1 MPSLALRIATL
12 VPRICAFIRSAIA
25 RPAASS
31 LEELTRR
38 PEDSRSI
45 EVDSDVCEVFRC
57 RCEFSDV
64 MLVLMVWG
72 MAHSGEKVGA
82 ILFPRPSAPIAG
94 SEALLAANSRPGT
107 KKAAPKGGSEGTAST
122 PERLAAISAGA

>member
-1 MPSLALRIATL
+1 MPSFALRIATL

-31 LEELTRR
+31 FEELTRS

-45 EVDSDVCEVFRC
+45 EVASDDCDVFRC
-57 RCEFSDV
+57 RCEFSDE
-64 MLVLMVWG
+64 MFVLMVWG

-82 ILFPRPSAPIAG
+82 ILFPAPRPAIAG
-94 SEALLAANSRPGT
+94 
-107 KKAAPKGGSEGTAST
+107 K
-122 PERLAAISAGA
+122 